1 MATARRDTGLSALAL
16 VGAGGFFGATL
27 RYGFAVWVPGAEP
40 LGTLTANVLGSFLLG
55 VLLSEAH
62 LGARLRPETKLLVGT
77 GFCGSLTTYSAF
89 AAETTALAAPA
100 AAGYVGATYALGFTG
115 VVAGRLVGRWVS

>member
-1 MATARRDTGLSALAL
+1 MATARRDTRLFVLAL
-16 VGAGGFFGATL
+16 VGAGGFLGATL
-27 RYGFAVWVPGAEP
+27 RYGLAVWVPGTEP
-40 LGTLTANVLGSFLLG
+40 LGTLAANVLGSFLLG

-62 LGARLRPETKLLVGT
+62 LPARLSPETRLLVGT

-100 AAGYVGATYALGFTG
+100 AAGYVGATYALGFAG
-115 VVAGRLVGRWVS
+115 VVAGQLVARWLS